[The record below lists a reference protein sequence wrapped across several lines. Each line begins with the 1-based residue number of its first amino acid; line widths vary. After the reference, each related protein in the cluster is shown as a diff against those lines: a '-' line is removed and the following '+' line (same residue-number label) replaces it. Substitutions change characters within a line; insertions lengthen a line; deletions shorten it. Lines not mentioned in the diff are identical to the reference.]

1 VKTGEVLPVNLFWQ
15 GLTDQL
21 PDLTFFDQLQDEQG
35 QALALTERPPSYPT
49 TAWSS
54 GTLLRDLH
62 RLRLPATVPP
72 GQYKLVA
79 GVLRP
84 DKSRLQVDGTDQV
97 ILGLVTVEG
106 RPHEFDPP
114 QPQVEVDAI
123 FGDIARLVGY
133 DLAVPTALAA
143 GDAVQLTLYWQSKTN
158 NNQRFERN
166 WTIFAHIVDVEG
178 RIWGQRDQL
187 PGAGEFPTTSW
198 VPEEYITDNRE
209 IVLNPD
215 TPPGTYFIEIGLY
228 DANSATFE
236 RLLLGPEDSFTLEIP
251 LVVK

>member
-1 VKTGEVLPVNLFWQ
+1 
-15 GLTDQL
+15 
-21 PDLTFFDQLQDEQG
+21 
-35 QALALTERPPSYPT
+35 
-49 TAWSS
+49 
-54 GTLLRDLH
+54 
-62 RLRLPATVPP
+62 VPP

-97 ILGLVTVEG
+97 ILCQVTVEG

-133 DLAVPTALAA
+133 DLAVPTALAP
-143 GDAVQLTLYWQSKTN
+143 GDAVQLTLYCQSKTN